1 MSSCWTAHADGD
13 FNAKTGTATL
23 EIIIY
28 KKHIGIY
35 GKEQVNCDCNRLL
48 EQGSSKSLK
57 LTKTFLKHKQGHR
70 SRWELPFKISQS
82 QNISRKSP
90 YRNQIDYVRIKY
102 KPNVTP

>member
-1 MSSCWTAHADGD
+1 MSRCWTAHADGD

-28 KKHIGIY
+28 KKHIGMC
-35 GKEQVNCDCNRLL
+35 GKGQLNCDGYRLL

-90 YRNQIDYVRIKY
+90 YRN
-102 KPNVTP
+102 